1 MNKQIKIIGVKHMTQ
16 RFMPNYKGNEAT
28 LTKYS
33 PKWKSGETRTIRVP
47 SVLAEQILSYAHQID
62 EGVTVSDQS
71 MNLNI
76 KSLIQVIQWLEEVEK
91 TPRNNFSKQKRELV
105 QRAILTL
112 KSLSQVN
119 D

>member
-1 MNKQIKIIGVKHMTQ
+1 
-16 RFMPNYKGNEAT
+16 MPNYKGNEAT
-28 LTKYS
+28 LTKYR
-33 PKWKSGETRTIRVP
+33 PKWKSGETQTIRVP
-47 SVLAEQILSYAHQID
+47 VALAKQVLSYAHQID
-62 EGVTVSDQS
+62 EEVTVPSQS
-71 MNLNI
+71 VDLNI
-76 KSLIQVIQWLEEVEK
+76 KSLSQVIEWLEEVEK

>member
-1 MNKQIKIIGVKHMTQ
+1 
-16 RFMPNYKGNEAT
+16 MPNYKGNEAT
-28 LTKYS
+28 LTKYK

-47 SVLAEQILSYAHQID
+47 VALAEQILNYAHQID
-62 EGVTVSDQS
+62 EGVTVSNQS

-76 KSLIQVIQWLEEVEK
+76 ESVTQVIEWLEDVGK

-105 QRAILTL
+105 QRAIITL

-119 D
+119 N